1 MTLHARF
8 TMAPLN
14 ALSHQIWIRY
24 AGFRLFKLLGFILGL
39 LLVNNNVENTF
50 RVIFNIFDE
59 IKVSRILLYCMEGSL
74 HYVYSPIREHY
85 QILPRNNLDCSCVN
99 CGGVTPSPT
108 IEPMLPVS
116 IFKG

>member
-1 MTLHARF
+1 
-8 TMAPLN
+8 MAPLN

-85 QILPRNNLDCSCVN
+85 HTYQGIILIV
-99 CGGVTPSPT
+99 
-108 IEPMLPVS
+108 PV
-116 IFKG
+116 